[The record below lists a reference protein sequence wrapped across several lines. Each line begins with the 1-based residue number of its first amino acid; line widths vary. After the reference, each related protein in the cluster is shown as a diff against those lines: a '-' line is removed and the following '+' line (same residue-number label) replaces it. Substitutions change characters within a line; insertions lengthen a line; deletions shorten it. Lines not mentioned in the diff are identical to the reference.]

1 MKILLLS
8 AGLGTRLR
16 PLTDRMPKVMVQVA
30 GKPCLQR
37 HIENFRRQGIEDF
50 AINTHYQPEAIR
62 RYFGDGSQF
71 GVKITYSYEP
81 ILLGTAGA
89 LTNFRDF
96 FQDDSFIVVYADV
109 VADFDIKPALQV
121 HSSTN
126 SGMTIALDNSR
137 DMGPRGAVF
146 FEGHRV
152 RGFIEKPGRELEG
165 AAINSGFYIVKP
177 EVLGRIPEG
186 FSDFGKDIL
195 PKLIK
200 EGKVS
205 CFMHRGY
212 IFDVGTPDDLKKAG
226 DFLRKT

>member
-1 MKILLLS
+1 
-8 AGLGTRLR
+8 
-16 PLTDRMPKVMVQVA
+16 
-30 GKPCLQR
+30 
-37 HIENFRRQGIEDF
+37 
-50 AINTHYQPEAIR
+50 
-62 RYFGDGSQF
+62 
-71 GVKITYSYEP
+71 
-81 ILLGTAGA
+81 
-89 LTNFRDF
+89 
-96 FQDDSFIVVYADV
+96 
-109 VADFDIKPALQV
+109 
-121 HSSTN
+121 
-126 SGMTIALDNSR
+126 MTIALDNSR